1 MTEKGD
7 GLVVNPA
14 YTPDRHGESGER
26 KILSQALRDLIEK
39 EEYAIAVQ
47 LARALIAAASLPDE
61 RCVAAQK
68 LMYDRLEGP
77 VERVLHHSV
86 DALTQKRIVID
97 PSLLPER
104 ESITRGIG
112 SIALLAAQNGNGN
125 AEGHANGHTNG
136 HSNGHSNGNGHTNGH
151 GEE

>member
-77 VERVLHHSV
+77 VEREASDQVPGHMAVAGTKRSAGQV
-86 DALTQKRIVID
+86 DARHLRRCDGVVADDGAVTGTG
-97 PSLLPER
+97 P
-104 ESITRGIG
+104 
-112 SIALLAAQNGNGN
+112 
-125 AEGHANGHTNG
+125 
-136 HSNGHSNGNGHTNGH
+136 H
-151 GEE
+151 GRARDARAMGA